1 MNLNPPRRDWFFP
14 IGEGAVLAA
23 VTCNGAARNV
33 TVPHKKALI
42 AADTGDNL
50 VIIGAGSKVFS
61 TRTTGRGAAGFAS
74 KRLSNQSRHGLL

>member
-1 MNLNPPRRDWFFP
+1 MKLNPPRRDWFFP
-14 IGEGAVLAA
+14 IGEAPVL
-23 VTCNGAARNV
+23 VMIIRSSAARNV
-33 TVPHKKALI
+33 MVPHKKALI

-61 TRTTGRGAAGFAS
+61 TRTTGRGPAGFAS